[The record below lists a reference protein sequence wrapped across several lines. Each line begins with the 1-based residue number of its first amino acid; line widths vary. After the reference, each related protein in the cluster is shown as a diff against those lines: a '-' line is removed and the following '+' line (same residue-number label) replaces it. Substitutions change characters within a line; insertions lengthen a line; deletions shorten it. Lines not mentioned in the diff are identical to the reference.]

1 MIDPVELIL
10 WALIITVLLSAVYA
24 IETRDLLSSVVVSG
38 IVGLF
43 ASIVF
48 LLLQAPDVAIT
59 QASIGAGLGLA
70 VFLYALKNTERW
82 EQ

>member
-1 MIDPVELIL
+1 MIDPIELIL
-10 WALIITVLLSAVYA
+10 WTLIITVLLSAVYA

-59 QASIGAGLGLA
+59 QASIGAGLAMA